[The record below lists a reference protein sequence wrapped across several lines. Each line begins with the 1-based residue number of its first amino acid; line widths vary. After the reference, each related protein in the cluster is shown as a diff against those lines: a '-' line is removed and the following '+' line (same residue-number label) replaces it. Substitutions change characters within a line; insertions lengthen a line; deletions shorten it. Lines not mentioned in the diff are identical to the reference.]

1 MQRIDSMLQ
10 SGWRAAALGLLALT
24 LFPGCVTVTATSTVS
39 CASASAGT
47 DDDGPGGPCTK
58 TALAKGAPV
67 PTNAIPINGPGPI
80 PPGAVCNAPTGN
92 NKCANPG
99 MANCSFNTALT
110 CKDTYNMVTTKCN
123 CACM

>member
-39 CASASAGT
+39 CASAS
-47 DDDGPGGPCTK
+47 
-58 TALAKGAPV
+58 ALAKGAPV